1 MSYTPKTKPLYK
13 RFAIGYSGILGMVLA
28 ALGFSIA
35 QGAGWKPVLVG
46 LPVYL
51 TFFVVGWGRVRLKR
65 MKRRWDKN
73 KKMKVSQ
80 SSMKNKLL

>member
-1 MSYTPKTKPLYK
+1 MSYTPKTKSLYK
-13 RFAIGYSGILGMVLA
+13 RFAIAYSGILGMVLV

-51 TFFVVGWGRVRLKR
+51 TFFVVVTYQFMKELRALKR
-65 MKRRWDKN
+65 EEQDAKGPTDN
-73 KKMKVSQ
+73 EEQ
-80 SSMKNKLL
+80 